1 MTGLTLSFAN
11 IVLAVA
17 VLGWAIVRQFQ
28 TRAVGALRARMF
40 VILGAIGVWQLA
52 QVADSHGFTPVEAT
66 TLALSIGFAAVFGWL
81 RGRAAAVWI
90 EDGVAYRRGGWS
102 AVALWIAGI
111 AVHVGVEAFGSMLD
125 GVRGA
130 SPAASASI
138 MLYIAVTLGIQ
149 GLVVSRRAASIAWAG
164 EPLRQPV
171 A

>member
-17 VLGWAIVRQFQ
+17 VLAWAIFRQFQ
-28 TRAVGALRARMF
+28 TRPVGALRARTF

-52 QVADSHGFTPVEAT
+52 QIADSHGFTPVEAV
-66 TLALSIGFAAVFGWL
+66 TLALSIGLAAGFGWL
-81 RGRAAAVWI
+81 RGRTAAVWI
-90 EDGVAYRRGGWS
+90 QDGVAYRRGGWA
-102 AVALWIAGI
+102 AVGLWIAGLG
-111 AVHVGVEAFGSMLD
+111 VHIGVEFFGSTLE
-125 GVRGA
+125 GLRGP
-130 SPAASASI
+130 SPVANASI

-149 GLVVSRRAASIAWAG
+149 ALVVSRRAAAIAWAA